1 MQEGNLKNETANS
14 TNTVLAVVFDSIY
27 LCKSLENI
35 KGEIFVD
42 IKGYEG
48 LYQISNY
55 GRIKAL
61 NWKGVG
67 LIGIRK
73 QQIDKDGYLRCNLIK
88 DGKNKCFIIHQLI
101 GKHFLNLIKDKPH
114 INHIDGNKLNN
125 ISSNLE
131 WCNISENN
139 NLALKLGLLSKGGR
153 KYKKII
159 AEDCLG
165 NIKEFNSI
173 KDAILKLRF
182 SNTDYHNISACCN
195 GKKKEFNNYK
205 WRYL

>member
-1 MQEGNLKNETANS
+1 MHTDDVKTEIRNHGNTM
-14 TNTVLAVVFDSIY
+14 LAVVFDSIY
-27 LCKSLENI
+27 LCKSLENL
-35 KGEIFVD
+35 KGEIFLD

-67 LIGIRK
+67 MIGIRK
-73 QQIDKDGYLRCNLIK
+73 QQIDENGYLRCNLIK
-88 DGKNKCFIIHQLI
+88 DGRSKCFIVHQLV
-101 GKHFLNLIKDKPH
+101 GKHFLDLINDKPH

-125 ISSNLE
+125 VYSNLE

-139 NLALKLGLLSKGGR
+139 SLALKLGLLSKGGR
-153 KYKKII
+153 SSKKII
-159 AEDCLG
+159 AEDCHG
-165 NIKEFNSI
+165 NIKEFSSI
-173 KDAILKLRF
+173 KDAILELGF
-182 SNTDYHNISACCN
+182 LNTDYHNISACCN
-195 GKKKEFNNYK
+195 GRKKEFNNYK